1 MQTPE
6 IDLVIFD
13 CDGVLIDSE
22 IISSRVLIA
31 LLEEIGVSVDFE
43 YFERRFL
50 GRSFPKVVEAIRQ
63 TFGVS
68 LPDDF
73 KDVYRARLFD
83 AFTTDLQATSGILEV
98 LECLSVPACVA
109 TSSTPARVRKS
120 LELTGLAHFFG
131 ADVFTASEVKNGKP
145 APDLFL
151 HVAGK
156 MNVVP
161 EKCLVIEDS
170 IPGIEAGIAAGMPV
184 WRFTGGSHLKG
195 RSQATGQMIPDVPI
209 FDKWPEF
216 FEMLP
221 ALRQQ
226 RNSNGDNSVR
236 KI

>member
-1 MQTPE
+1 MQTTE
-6 IDLVIFD
+6 IALVIFD

-31 LLEEIGVSVDFE
+31 LLEETGVSVDFE
-43 YFERRFL
+43 YFERCFL
-50 GRSFPKVVEAIRQ
+50 GRSFPKVVDAIRE

-73 KDVYRARLFD
+73 KDIYRARLFE
-83 AFTTDLQATSGILEV
+83 AFTVDLQATPGISGILES
-98 LECLSVPACVA
+98 LSVPTCVA

-131 ADVFTASEVKNGKP
+131 RDVFTASEVKNGKP

-151 HVAGK
+151 HVADK

-170 IPGIEAGIAAGMPV
+170 LPGIEAGIAAGMPV

-195 RSQATGQMIPDVPI
+195 RPQAADQTVPNVPV
-209 FDKWPEF
+209 FDNWAKF
-216 FEMLP
+216 FEMVP
-221 ALRQQ
+221 ALKQQ
-226 RNSNGDNSVR
+226 RNSIGDNSVR
-236 KI
+236 